1 MLQKIPIIHL
11 EGVFCELA
19 LFLEISTS
27 PDWVGTKIEPKKNC
41 HLDAFAFQGISNV
54 TDIRGANNPENL
66 TRAHPAKVNNRS
78 GDRQAGWKDYF
89 LYFCMSIKMLSIF
102 IVKISFEQY

>member
-27 PDWVGTKIEPKKNC
+27 PDRVGTKIEPKKNC

-78 GDRQAGWKDYF
+78 GYHNQHIPSLITKKLGSCPIILKE
-89 LYFCMSIKMLSIF
+89 L
-102 IVKISFEQY
+102 VE